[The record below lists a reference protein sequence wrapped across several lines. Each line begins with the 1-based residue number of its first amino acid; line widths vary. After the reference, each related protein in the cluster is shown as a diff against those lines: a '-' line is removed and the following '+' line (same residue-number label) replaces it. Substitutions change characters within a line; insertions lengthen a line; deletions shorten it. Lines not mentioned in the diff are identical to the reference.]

1 MEDRKNM
8 LSGKIAVV
16 TGATRGI
23 GKEIVYQYADSNAVV
38 YAIGRDKKALAE
50 IDRYAENI
58 HSLEL
63 DITQLDSVKKVLMDI
78 YKKENKIDI
87 LVNNAGVMNDA
98 LLGMISG
105 DMIQEMFNVNVF
117 SVIHMTQFV
126 SRFMKRQKNG
136 CIINIASIVGIEG
149 NEGQSVYS
157 ATKGAVISFTKSA
170 AKELAR
176 DGIRV
181 NAIAPG
187 IIDTSLLDNVP
198 EEKMKQR
205 LSAVCMGRIGQP
217 GDIAKVALFLASSM
231 SEYISGQVIRVDGLT
246 IM

>member
-1 MEDRKNM
+1 MEERKNM

-38 YAIGRDKKALAE
+38 YAIGRDKKSLAE
-50 IDRYAENI
+50 IDCYAENI

-98 LLGMISG
+98 LLGMISE

-117 SVIHMTQFV
+117 SVIQMTQLV

-149 NEGQSVYS
+149 NAGQSVYS

-170 AKELAR
+170 AKELAS

-217 GDIAKVALFLASSM
+217 VDIAKAALFLAGSM

>member
-1 MEDRKNM
+1 M

-38 YAIGRDKKALAE
+38 YAIGRDKKSLDE
-50 IDRYAENI
+50 IDCYAENI

-98 LLGMISG
+98 LLGMISE

-205 LSAVCMGRIGQP
+205 LSAVCMGRIGQT

>member
-1 MEDRKNM
+1 M

-38 YAIGRDKKALAE
+38 YAIGRDKKSLAE
-50 IDRYAENI
+50 IDCHAENI

-98 LLGMISG
+98 LLGMISE

-117 SVIHMTQFV
+117 SVIQMTQLV

-149 NEGQSVYS
+149 NAGQSVYS

-170 AKELAR
+170 AKELASN
-176 DGIRV
+176 GIRV

-217 GDIAKVALFLASSM
+217 GDIAKAALFLAGSM

>member
-1 MEDRKNM
+1 M

-23 GKEIVYQYADSNAVV
+23 GKEIVCRYADSNAIV
-38 YAIGRDKKALAE
+38 YAIGRDKKSLDE
-50 IDRYAENI
+50 IDCYAENI

-78 YKKENKIDI
+78 YKKENRIDI
-87 LVNNAGVMNDA
+87 LVNNAGVMNDG
-98 LLGMISG
+98 LLGMISE

-126 SRFMKRQKNG
+126 SRFMKRHKNG

>member
-1 MEDRKNM
+1 MEERKNM

-98 LLGMISG
+98 LLGMISE

>member
-1 MEDRKNM
+1 M

-23 GKEIVYQYADSNAVV
+23 GKEIVYQYANSNAVV
-38 YAIGRDKKALAE
+38 YAIGRDKKSLAE
-50 IDRYAENI
+50 IDCYAENI

-98 LLGMISG
+98 LLGMISE

-117 SVIHMTQFV
+117 SVIQMTQLV

-149 NEGQSVYS
+149 NAGQSVYS

-170 AKELAR
+170 AKELASN
-176 DGIRV
+176 GIRV

-217 GDIAKVALFLASSM
+217 GDIAKAALFLAGSM